1 MSTPLR
7 AGIVGGGFMAEVHAR
22 AVRAAGHEV
31 RGIVS
36 SSAASTD
43 RAAERLRVP
52 IRFASPAK
60 LIESD
65 QVDVVHICTPNN
77 LHLAQAGAVIE
88 AAKAVVCEK
97 PLATTAADARA
108 LHDAADRARIPTAV
122 PFVYRYYPAI
132 HEIRERIRAGD
143 AGELLLIHGSY
154 LQDWLAARTATNWR
168 VSSQDGGPSRA
179 FADIGVHWCDLME
192 FVTGHRITRVSAR
205 LITSYSRRGG
215 SDRPVGNE
223 DASLVM
229 FETDRG
235 AAGSLT
241 LSQISQG
248 RKNRLWFSFDGTEGS
263 YEFNQEDPNSFWV
276 GGLDRNSTII
286 SGSTGMRGADS
297 QRLSLLPAGH
307 PQGYQDAFNAFMTDA
322 YDAAQG
328 ASPSG
333 LPTFADGYRAASLTD
348 AVIQSSVTEQ
358 WVTVTSPDTAP
369 SAAGFARI
377 P

>member
-1 MSTPLR
+1 MR
-7 AGIVGGGFMAEVHAR
+7 AGIIGGGFMAEVHAR

-36 SSAASTD
+36 STPASTE

-52 IRFASPAK
+52 ARFDSAAELIASDE
-60 LIESD
+60 I
-65 QVDVVHICTPNN
+65 DVVHICTPNN
-77 LHLAQAGAVIE
+77 LHLEQAGLAIE
-88 AAKAVVCEK
+88 AAKPVVCEK
-97 PLATTAADARA
+97 PLATTATDSRV
-108 LHDAADRARIPTAV
+108 LYEAADRARVATAV

-132 HEIRERIRAGD
+132 REIRERIRSGE

-154 LQDWLAARTATNWR
+154 LQDWLAERTATNWR
-168 VSSQDGGPSRA
+168 VSSRDGGPSRA

-248 RKNRLWFSFDGTEGS
+248 RKNRLWFSFDGAEGS

-276 GGLDRNSTII
+276 GGLDQNSTVT
-286 SGSTGMRGADS
+286 SGSGGMRGSDS
-297 QRLSLLPAGH
+297 RRLTLLPAGH
-307 PQGYQDAFNAFMTDA
+307 PQGYQDAFSVFMGDA
-322 YDAAQG
+322 YAAVQG
-328 ASPSG
+328 ERPSG
-333 LPTFADGYRAASLTD
+333 LPTFADGYRAAVLTD
-348 AVIQSSVTEQ
+348 AVIQSSASEQ
-358 WVTVTSPDTAP
+358 WVTVGDAALSG
-369 SAAGFARI
+369 SAAGR
-377 P
+377 